1 MQIGLKTE
9 PSQLGQV
16 KFKPARN
23 LSWTKLPSTYLGSKS
38 INLYLLQI
46 LQKTITKLSPSWGLV
61 EAGHPFKL

>member
-9 PSQLGQV
+9 RSQLGQV

-23 LSWTKLPSTYLGSKS
+23 LSWIKFPSTYLGSKS

-46 LQKTITKLSPSWGLV
+46 LQNYYQTKPLMGFGRGRP
-61 EAGHPFKL
+61 PI